1 MNSSRLLIDESP
13 LQLLP
18 SLAEKVGLNEA
29 VVLQQVH
36 YLITAGRANPERDRK
51 FDGWVYNTVAGWQ
64 EQYFKFWSTKTLQ
77 RAITSLEDKG
87 LLISRQ
93 DRNYSNFYRMKWYAI
108 DYKALNAL
116 IDEPE
121 TVAAEHDFTAPLPP
135 QPKPCPPS
143 DILSAPW
150 DINNA
155 PSDKLSQSSDILS
168 APWDKLS
175 RPSDKLSQS
184 YTKITTEITA
194 ETTDR
199 EGVCAD
205 APPAPPEPD
214 QPKPKRRTKA
224 DEFVAF
230 VVARGVEE
238 ATARAWWPYHGG
250 KEMSEYAWKRHCR
263 QAEVAGISPQEAAA
277 YAAERKWQG
286 FYANSYL
293 RDMAETEQAKQ
304 MRDRMAAQPQGR
316 TFDQTGR
323 EVSPA
328 GTPGM
333 PSGFGGVPKGGSAI
347 SRGLA
352 ILDSFIQDE
361 D

>member
-1 MNSSRLLIDESP
+1 MNSSKLLIDESP

-36 YLITAGRANPERDRK
+36 YLIVAGRTTPERDRK

-77 RAITSLEDKG
+77 RAITSLEEKG

-143 DILSAPW
+143 DILSAPS

-194 ETTDR
+194 ETTGR
-199 EGVCAD
+199 EGLRADARATD
-205 APPAPPEPD
+205 APPPESPPPDRPAKPVAKPPRFEPL
-214 QPKPKRRTKA
+214 A
-224 DEFVAF
+224 ALL
-230 VVARGVEE
+230 ALGVEAQAAADWLAVRKAKRAALTQTALDGMVDE
-238 ATARAWWPYHGG
+238 AH
-250 KEMSEYAWKRHCR
+250 K
-263 QAEVAGISPQEAAA
+263 AGISVAEAVRICAA
-277 YAAERKWQG
+277 RGWQG
-286 FYANSYL
+286 FRASWNW
-293 RDMAETEQAKQ
+293 RD
-304 MRDRMAAQPQGR
+304 DVPQGR
-316 TFDQTGR
+316 TFEHRGGQTALSAGEQAR
-323 EVSPA
+323 EQA
-328 GTPGM
+328 LRIAEKMGLTPEQVGIYD
-333 PSGFGGVPKGGSAI
+333 AN
-347 SRGLA
+347 
-352 ILDSFIQDE
+352 Q
-361 D
+361 

>member
-1 MNSSRLLIDESP
+1 MNSSKLLIDESP

-36 YLITAGRANPERDRK
+36 YLIVAGRTTPERDRK

-77 RAITSLEDKG
+77 RAITSLEEKG

-143 DILSAPW
+143 DILPAPS

-184 YTKITTEITA
+184 YTKITTEITT
-194 ETTDR
+194 ETTGR
-199 EGVCAD
+199 EGLRAGARATPAA
-205 APPAPPEPD
+205 APPASPPPTPPSAPPPAKPPRFEPLAALLALGVD
-214 QPKPKRRTKA
+214 AQVAADWLAVRKAKRAALTQTA
-224 DEFVAF
+224 LDD
-230 VVARGVEE
+230 VVSE
-238 ATARAWWPYHGG
+238 AG
-250 KEMSEYAWKRHCR
+250 K
-263 QAEVAGISPQEAAA
+263 AGISVAEAVRICAA
-277 YAAERKWQG
+277 RGWQG
-286 FYANSYL
+286 FRASWDW
-293 RDMAETEQAKQ
+293 RDDK
-304 MRDRMAAQPQGR
+304 PQGR
-316 TFDQTGR
+316 TFEHRGGQ
-323 EVSPA
+323 PA
-328 GTPGM
+328 LSAGEQARQQALRIAEKMGLTPEQVGIYD
-333 PSGFGGVPKGGSAI
+333 AN
-347 SRGLA
+347 
-352 ILDSFIQDE
+352 Q
-361 D
+361 

>member
-36 YLITAGRANPERDRK
+36 YLITAGRTNPERDRK

-93 DRNYSNFYRMKWYAI
+93 DRNYSNFYRMKWYTI

-121 TVAAEHDFTAPLPP
+121 VAAAEHDFTAPLPP

-143 DILSAPW
+143 DILSTPS
-150 DINNA
+150 DINNS
-155 PSDKLSQSSDILS
+155 PSDKLSPPSDILS

-194 ETTDR
+194 ETTGK
-199 EGVCAD
+199 EGLRAG
-205 APPAPPEPD
+205 APPAPDPEP
-214 QPKPKRRTKA
+214 PKPKRRSKA

-230 VVARGVEE
+230 VVARGVAE
-238 ATARAWWPYHGG
+238 ATARDWWQYRAGKPMTESAWQ
-250 KEMSEYAWKRHCR
+250 RHCT
-263 QAEVAGISPQEAAA
+263 QAEAAGISVQEAVAFAA
-277 YAAERKWQG
+277 GKEWRA
-286 FYANSYL
+286 FYAEGYQ
-293 RDMAETEQAKQ
+293 REQADLALA
-304 MRDRMAAQPQGR
+304 RGYPPGR
-316 TFDQTGR
+316 TFDERGQVVVPG
-323 EVSPA
+323 A
-328 GTPGM
+328 GTPGI
-333 PSGFGGVPKGGSAI
+333 PGGFGGVPQGGQRTSKMAQGI
-347 SRGLA
+347 SLLEELKDEIRRG
-352 ILDSFIQDE
+352 DV
-361 D
+361 